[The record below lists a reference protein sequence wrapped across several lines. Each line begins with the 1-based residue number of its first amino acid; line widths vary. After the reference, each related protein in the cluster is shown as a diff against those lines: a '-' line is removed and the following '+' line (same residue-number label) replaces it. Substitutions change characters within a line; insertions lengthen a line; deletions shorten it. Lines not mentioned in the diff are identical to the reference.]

1 MEVQHEK
8 NLVSRLFNWLCT
20 RLRCKTQHEE
30 VQCEACEEI
39 LYCKEVQCKEV
50 LVQNEEKMM
59 REGLVS
65 WLVDAKC
72 EELNGKEVQCEGV

>member
-1 MEVQHEK
+1 MELQNEENFV
-8 NLVSRLFNWLCT
+8 NRLVNWLCT
-20 RLRCKTQHEE
+20 KLRCEAKHEE

-39 LYCKEVQCKEV
+39 LYCKEVQCEEAVK
-50 LVQNEEKMM
+50 QNEEKMM

-72 EELNGKEVQCEGV
+72 EELNGKEVQCE

>member
-30 VQCEACEEI
+30 VQCEACE
-39 LYCKEVQCKEV
+39 EVQCKEV